1 MPDRA
6 TGDAAGIIPDV
17 LGAMQNAMMLNPI
30 MKPQAEQ
37 FWAAQEK
44 LLDEAELFARH
55 WFERRHEAAQ
65 TALAATLTATTGSG
79 GSPAAAMRALTEWQ
93 RQSAE
98 RIAEDGREWVG
109 MVSRC
114 ATCICETEAEA
125 VKEALDEAVERA
137 RDSAK
142 ASKSEPV

>member
-1 MPDRA
+1 MPDKA
-6 TGDAAGIIPDV
+6 TGDATGIFPDV
-17 LGAMQNAMMLNPI
+17 LGAMQNAMMLNPM

-44 LLDEAELFARH
+44 LLDEAEVFARH

-65 TALAATLTATTGSG
+65 TALTATLTATSAGG
-79 GSPAAAMRALTEWQ
+79 GSPAAAVRALTEWQ

-98 RIAEDGREWVG
+98 RIAEDGREWAG

-125 VKEALDEAVERA
+125 VKEALNDAVDRA
-137 RDSAK
+137 RNTAK
-142 ASKSEPV
+142 AAKSEPV